1 MLALPMRV
9 ALAQINTTIGAYAG
23 NAAKVV
29 EWTARAA
36 DRGADL
42 VLFPELTV
50 NGYPPGDLIE
60 VSDFVAEGEEALHEL
75 ALRLKGAPATV
86 VGFVESSPH
95 ATGLGRSNSL
105 AWIEGGAV
113 RVVGRKSLLPN
124 YDVFDER
131 RYFDPA
137 DSRTLVERGGVKIGL
152 SICED
157 LWNDERF
164 WPRRLYPF
172 DPVSELTTKGATWV
186 LNASASPY
194 EMGKPKL
201 RRAMIAAA
209 AQHHGVG
216 VVYCN
221 LVGGNDSL
229 VFDGHSMVVDP
240 AGRLVAHARG
250 FEEELLV
257 ADLPAASA
265 RPLRE
270 AEVPPEH
277 DLEQV
282 MQALVLGLRDYMRK
296 TGFERAVLGLSGGVD
311 SALVAVIAARAVGAA
326 NVLSVA
332 MPSRFTSSASDEDAA
347 TLARRLGIGFDVIP
361 IEPVV
366 DGLRKALS
374 PVLGSDHRGVT
385 DENLQARA
393 RGTLLMAIS
402 NKLGHLLLATGNK
415 SELSVGYC
423 TLYGDLCGGLA
434 VIGDA
439 PKTLVWRLAEHVN
452 RAGDVIPR
460 RTIER
465 PPSAELRENQKDEDS
480 LPPYPVLD
488 RVLQD
493 LVVERLGLKEQVA
506 RGSAEGLVR
515 EVRGLLLG
523 AEFKRRQAPPVLKV
537 TPKAFGSGWRFP
549 IAHRF
554 GRRR

>member
-1 MLALPMRV
+1 MRV

-23 NAAKVV
+23 NAAKVE

-36 DRGADL
+36 DRGAAL
-42 VLFPELTV
+42 VLFPELTLS
-50 NGYPPGDLIE
+50 GYPPGDLVE
-60 VSDFVAEGEEALHEL
+60 VSDFVAEGEETLHEL
-75 ALRLKGAPATV
+75 ALRLKGGPAAV

-137 DSRTLVERGGVKIGL
+137 DARTLVERGGIRIGL

-164 WPRRLYPF
+164 WPRRLYPL
-172 DPVSELTTKGATWV
+172 DPVAELTAKGATWV

-194 EMGKPKL
+194 EMGKPRL
-201 RRAMIAAA
+201 RRAMLAAA

-229 VFDGHSMVVDP
+229 IFDGHSMVVDP
-240 AGRLVAHARG
+240 AGGLLAHARG
-250 FEEELLV
+250 FDEELLL
-257 ADLPAASA
+257 ADLAAPAPGRLHATGF
-265 RPLRE
+265 P
-270 AEVPPEH
+270 AEQE
-277 DLEQV
+277 LEEV
-282 MQALVLGLRDYMRK
+282 LQALVLGLRDYMRK
-296 TGFERAVLGLSGGVD
+296 TGFERALLGLSGGID

-326 NVLSVA
+326 NVLGVA
-332 MPSRFTSSASDEDAA
+332 MPSRFTSSMSDEDAA
-347 TLARRLGIGFDVIP
+347 TLARRLGIGFEVLP
-361 IEPVV
+361 IEPAV
-366 DGLRKALS
+366 DAVRRALS
-374 PVLGSDHRGVT
+374 PLVGGDHRGVT
-385 DENLQARA
+385 DENLQARV
-393 RGTLLMAIS
+393 RGTLLMATS
-402 NKLGHLLLATGNK
+402 NRLGHLLLATSNK
-415 SELSVGYC
+415 SELSVGYS

-434 VIGDA
+434 VIGDV
-439 PKTLVWRLAEHVN
+439 PKSMVFRLAGQVN
-452 RAGDVIPR
+452 RAGEVIPR

-465 PPSAELRENQKDEDS
+465 PPSAELRDNQKDEDS

-488 RVLQD
+488 RVLHD
-493 LVVERLGLKEQVA
+493 LVVERMGVREQVA
-506 RGSAEGLVR
+506 RGSADGLVR
-515 EVRGLLLG
+515 EVRRMLFA

-549 IAHRF
+549 IAQRF
-554 GRRR
+554 GRGR

>member
-1 MLALPMRV
+1 MRV
-9 ALAQINTTIGAYAG
+9 ALAQINTTIGAHAG

-29 EWTARAA
+29 EWCARAA
-36 DRGADL
+36 DRGAEI
-42 VLFPELTV
+42 VLFPELTLS
-50 NGYPPGDLIE
+50 GYPPADLIE
-60 VSDFVAEGEEALHEL
+60 VSDFVAEGEETLHEL
-75 ALRLKGAPATV
+75 ALKLKGGPVAV
-86 VGFVESSPH
+86 VGFVEPSPH
-95 ATGLGRSNSL
+95 ATGLGRSNSV

-137 DSRTLVERGGVKIGL
+137 EARTVVERGGLRVGL

-164 WPRRLYPF
+164 WPRRLYEV
-172 DPVSELTTKGATWV
+172 DPISELRAKGASWV

-194 EMGKPKL
+194 EIGKPKL

-240 AGRLVAHARG
+240 GGNLIVHARG

-257 ADLPAASA
+257 ADLPDGGGGARVHAADV
-265 RPLRE
+265 P
-270 AEVPPEH
+270 AEN
-277 DLEQV
+277 DAEQV
-282 MQALVLGLRDYMRK
+282 VQALVLGLRDYMRK
-296 TGFERAVLGLSGGVD
+296 TGFERAVLGLSGGID
-311 SALVAVIAARAVGAA
+311 SALVAVLAARALGAA
-326 NVLSVA
+326 NVLGVA
-332 MPSRFTSSASDEDAA
+332 MPSRFTSSVSDEDAA
-347 TLARRLGIGFDVIP
+347 TLARRLGIAFEVIP
-361 IEPVV
+361 IEPAT
-366 DGLRKALS
+366 DALRTALS
-374 PVLGSDHRGVT
+374 PLLGGDHRGVT

-402 NKLGHLLLATGNK
+402 NKLGHLLLTTGNK

-423 TLYGDLCGGLA
+423 TLYGDMAGGLA
-434 VIGDA
+434 PIGDV
-439 PKTLVWRLAEHVN
+439 PKTLVTRLADHVN
-452 RAGDVIPR
+452 RAGEVIPR

-465 PPSAELRENQKDEDS
+465 APTAELRENQKDEDS

-488 RVLQD
+488 RVLHD
-493 LVVERLGLKEQVA
+493 LVVERLGVKEQVA
-506 RGSAEGLVR
+506 RGSPESLVR
-515 EVRGLLLG
+515 DVRRMLLG
-523 AEFKRRQAPPVLKV
+523 AEYKRRQAAPVLKV
-537 TPKAFGSGWRFP
+537 TPKAFGIGWRFP
-549 IAHRF
+549 IAQRF
-554 GRRR
+554 GRRI